1 MQRRLTARGVERR
14 DQLLAAAA
22 RCFADRG
29 YDRTSVAGICAGCGV
44 GKGVFYWYFPSKEA
58 LFDAVLD
65 DAVTSLRKAQ
75 RKAIEDEDD
84 PVTRIVR
91 GIRATLEHLAD
102 DDVSFRLFEFAAV
115 DTTFAAAYRAGV
127 EIAVEDTARHLKEA
141 MAAGL
146 IPDGDPYL
154 LGRGITTITMDFS
167 RRFLAPGWADMPTDA
182 ARRSAAVEEVVDAA
196 VRFCLHGIG
205 AP

>member
-1 MQRRLTARGVERR
+1 MSRRLTARGVVRR
-14 DQLLAAAA
+14 EQLLSVAA

-29 YDRTSVAGICAGCGV
+29 YDRTSVAEICAECGV
-44 GKGVFYWYFPSKEA
+44 GKGVFYWYFASKEA
-58 LFDAVLD
+58 LFDAALD
-65 DAVTSLRKAQ
+65 DAITSLRKAQ

-84 PVTRIVR
+84 PVARIVR
-91 GIRATLEHLAD
+91 GIRATLEHLTAD
-102 DDVSFRLFEFAAV
+102 EASFRLFEFASV

-127 EIAVEDTARHLKEA
+127 EIAVEDTTRHLKEA
-141 MAAGL
+141 MAAGR

-154 LGRGITTITMDFS
+154 LGHGVTTVTMDFY
-167 RRFLAPGWADMPTDA
+167 RRFLAPGWAGTTTDA
-182 ARRSAAVEEVVDAA
+182 SQRDAVVDEIVDAA